1 MHVYIYVFI
10 HHKMVADDK
19 EDKTDRQTKNGSG
32 RNPQV
37 NKILI
42 WQIHKHISQIIAI
55 ISQQQQQYLYHFF
68 IVLFYCFNDLKLLV
82 WHNEKHPAVPV
93 KNSSF
98 NSISNPNNTL
108 SNNPVSM

>member
-42 WQIHKHISQIIAI
+42 
-55 ISQQQQQYLYHFF
+55 
-68 IVLFYCFNDLKLLV
+68 
-82 WHNEKHPAVPV
+82 
-93 KNSSF
+93 
-98 NSISNPNNTL
+98 
-108 SNNPVSM
+108 